1 MGYLYLSGGPT
12 DPTERWATVAN
23 RTLFSYHY
31 IKRKRPPILAP
42 RVQALVDRGF
52 DLFLD
57 SGAYSAFNSGVE
69 INLKEFIHFCRSTHD
84 TWKAIA
90 SLDVIGNADA
100 SWENYLTMRSEG
112 VSSLPVYHFGEPE
125 EFLARMVEECE
136 YIGIGGVAQLGV
148 SEALFDWLDVCFRKY
163 ICNPDGT
170 PKVKVHGFAVTSIRA
185 VKRYPWHSVD
195 STSWAI
201 GMWGKAPYRQGDRI
215 VQLSFSRAY
224 LEDDD
229 GYHFT
234 RLAPAVQ
241 EEVRR
246 YLSKYSL
253 TPEDLAEDDE
263 NRFYLG
269 ACIFKEIEAEM
280 CDRMTF
286 MQSDGLLY

>member
-1 MGYLYLSGGPT
+1 MGRLYFSGGPT

-31 IKRKRPPILAP
+31 IKRKRPPVLSP
-42 RVQALVDRGF
+42 RVQALIDRNFG
-52 DLFLD
+52 LFLD
-57 SGAYSAFNSGVE
+57 SGAYSAFNSGVS
-69 INLKEFIHFCRSTHD
+69 INLEEYISFCKATHD
-84 TWKAIA
+84 TWEAVA
-90 SLDVIGNADA
+90 SLDVIGDAGA
-100 SWENYLTMRSEG
+100 SWENFLRMRDAG
-112 VSSLPVYHFGEPE
+112 VSCLPVFHYGEPDS
-125 EFLARMVEECE
+125 FLEQMVNECE

-148 SEALFDWLDVCFRKY
+148 SDALFDWLDLCFRKY

-224 LEDDD
+224 LEDSD
-229 GYHFT
+229 GYHFS

-241 EEVRR
+241 EQVRE
-246 YLSKYSL
+246 YLAKYDL
-253 TPEDLAEDDE
+253 TPEDLADNDE

-280 CDRMTF
+280 CDRMED
-286 MQSDGLLY
+286 MHSPGLLY